1 MLTDEMKVSYQIEHT
16 EGTAPFAVMYHET
29 VLISS
34 TITEQYLT
42 YNYGEFLCSDL
53 HNKFLLYNSMQA
65 ADLKKALDAWNA
77 TYNPL
82 ENYNGVIDRVTT
94 DTHGDETRTHKT
106 GGEGGTHNKVTS
118 AALANTATTHE
129 TTTYDSTALR
139 TESKDSNTG
148 GTETTD
154 DLHTEDKTTHA
165 TVNKTVGDTTYSGD
179 EVHTEREDK
188 HGNLGVTTSQQMI
201 MSEAEM
207 RLNPVIK
214 QYLDRFIYQYAI
226 YVGSTFEAW
235 ERW

>member
-1 MLTDEMKVSYQIEHT
+1 MIDDLKISYQVTHT
-16 EGTAPFAVMYHET
+16 EGANPYAVIYDGVT
-29 VLISS
+29 LIASNVVS
-34 TITEQYLT
+34 RYLI
-42 YNYGEFLCSDL
+42 YKYGEFICSDL
-53 HNKFLLYNSMQA
+53 YLKFETYNAMQSG
-65 ADLKKALDAWNA
+65 DLARALTAWNA
-77 TYNPL
+77 DYNPL

-129 TTTYDSTALR
+129 TTTYDNTQLR

-154 DLHTEDKTTHA
+154 DLHTEDKTTH
-165 TVNKTVGDTTYSGD
+165 TEVNKTVGDTTYSGD

-214 QYLDRFIYQYAI
+214 QYLDRFIYQYAVYI
-226 YVGSTFEAW
+226 GGAWGGDYV
-235 ERW
+235 

>member
-1 MLTDEMKVSYQIEHT
+1 MNESTIRYQLEHT
-16 EGTAPFAVMYHET
+16 EGLNPWAVSYNNNTLIESGTAKLYLKLNYGSFICTDMYDKYT
-29 VLISS
+29 
-34 TITEQYLT
+34 T
-42 YNYGEFLCSDL
+42 YNV
-53 HNKFLLYNSMQA
+53 MQA
-65 ADLKKALDAWNA
+65 ADLSKALAAWNA
-77 TYNPL
+77 DYNPL

-154 DLHTEDKTTHA
+154 DLHTEDKTTH
-165 TVNKTVGDTTYSGD
+165 TEVNKTVGDTTYSGD
-179 EVHTEREDK
+179 EIHTEREDK

-201 MSEAEM
+201 ESECVM

-214 QYLDRFIYQYAI
+214 QYLDRFVYQYA
-226 YVGSTFEAW
+226 YYSGGAW
-235 ERW
+235 ERWYI